1 MSKPAWLTVAEGE
14 IGTHEIAGPVDEKRI
29 LEYAACTT
37 LHAED
42 DETAW
47 CSSFVNWCMEMVDI
61 TGTKSAAA
69 RSWLKWGEP
78 LEQPVEGC
86 VVILKRGAPPSGHV
100 CLYVRDY
107 DADHITCLGG
117 NQGDQVK
124 YSHYPKSDV
133 LGYRW
138 PSQSAVQKG

>member
-1 MSKPAWLTVAEGE
+1 MKPAWLTTAEGE
-14 IGTHEIAGPVDEKRI
+14 IGTLEITGPKDCARI

-42 DETAW
+42 DETPW
-47 CSSFVNWCMEMVDI
+47 CSAFINWCFEMNGKK
-61 TGTKSAAA
+61 GTRSAAA
-69 RSWLKWGEP
+69 RSWLNWGAPIEK
-78 LEQPVEGC
+78 PVEGC

-100 CLYVRDY
+100 CLFVKERN
-107 DADHITCLGG
+107 ADTITCLGG
-117 NQGDQVK
+117 NQADQVK

-138 PSQSAVQKG
+138 PV